1 MVIEGDPVAAEA
13 EAVDVG
19 PVDRNGGQQL
29 DEAPPQL
36 PKRKRSRSSH
46 PPWWHGLD
54 LHEMDIVSTNSP
66 LRR

>member
-19 PVDRNGGQQL
+19 PVEQL

-36 PKRKRSRSSH
+36 PKR
-46 PPWWHGLD
+46 
-54 LHEMDIVSTNSP
+54 
-66 LRR
+66 

>member
-36 PKRKRSRSSH
+36 PKR
-46 PPWWHGLD
+46 
-54 LHEMDIVSTNSP
+54 
-66 LRR
+66 